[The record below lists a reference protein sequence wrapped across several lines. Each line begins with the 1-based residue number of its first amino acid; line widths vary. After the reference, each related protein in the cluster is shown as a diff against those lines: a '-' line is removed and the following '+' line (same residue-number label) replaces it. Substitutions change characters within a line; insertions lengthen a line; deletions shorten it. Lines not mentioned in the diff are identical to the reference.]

1 MLAVA
6 TEPSSEDFAALYS
19 GCHIKLLRYVL
30 TLLPD
35 RHLADDVVQEV
46 ARLLWKK
53 RGDYDPS
60 RPFFPWARGFAHLE
74 VLKVLKRQSI
84 AGKYFSEQLV
94 EQIAEEQAA
103 QEEQLSAQR
112 EALAECLRK
121 LDAASHELLI
131 QRYGGQMTLQEVAE
145 RQGKSPNAL
154 YISMHRIR
162 QNLVECV
169 NRTLRL
175 EGWT

>member
-1 MLAVA
+1 MPAVA
-6 TEPSSEDFAALYS
+6 IELSSENFAALYS
-19 GCHIKLLRYVL
+19 GCHLKLLRYVL

-35 RHLADDVVQEV
+35 RHQADDVVQDV

-53 RGDYDPS
+53 RRHYDAS

-74 VLKVLKRQSI
+74 VLKVLKRQSNT
-84 AGKYFSEQLV
+84 GKYFSEQLV

-112 EALAECLRK
+112 EALAQCLRK
-121 LDAASHELLI
+121 LDEASHELLML
-131 QRYGGQMTLQEVAE
+131 RYGGQMTVQQVAE

-154 YISMHRIR
+154 YLSIHRIR